1 LAPAKTW
8 QDESYLVCSP
18 AKINLF
24 LEIIGRR
31 ADGFH
36 DLETVMVRTDLCD
49 TLRFEGRDDES
60 IKISLVGG
68 RNFCETGSTSV
79 PSGSVGFPLDQTNLI
94 VRAAEA
100 LRNYTGVSR
109 GATIHV
115 HKRIPCQAGLAGGS
129 GNAATTLRVLN
140 RLWELDLPVSVL
152 HDIAASLGSDVN
164 FLLSGYRAAIC
175 RGRGERISP
184 IRLTTRQN
192 GLLIAPD
199 SGNSTADVFRALEV
213 PQDYRSAAKLMALLS
228 DGDVRSIPPHCFNR
242 LQPVAMQLNRDVRAT
257 LRWLVAHA
265 GNGLMTGSGSGCFA
279 LLRSAAEARRLSRQF
294 GNCGGLVTSFQY

>member
-1 LAPAKTW
+1 MAPAKTW
-8 QDESYLVCSP
+8 QNESYLVCSP

-24 LEIIGRR
+24 LEILGRR

-60 IKISLVGG
+60 IKISLVGN
-68 RNFCETGSTSV
+68 RNFCGTGSTN
-79 PSGSVGFPLDQTNLI
+79 GSAGFPLDHTNLI

-100 LRNYTGVSR
+100 LRNYAGISR
-109 GATIHV
+109 GATIRV
-115 HKRIPCQAGLAGGS
+115 HKRIPSQAGLAGGS

-140 RLWELDLPVSVL
+140 RLWKLHLPASTL
-152 HDIAASLGSDVN
+152 HDIAATLGSDVN

-184 IRLTTRQN
+184 IRLTTRHN

-199 SGNSTADVFRALEV
+199 SGNATAEVFRALKV
-213 PQDYRSAAKLMALLS
+213 PQDYHSATKLISLLS
-228 DGDVRSIPPHCFNR
+228 NGEVRSIPTHCFNR
-242 LQPVAMQLNRDVRAT
+242 LQPVATQLNRDVRAT
-257 LRWLVAHA
+257 LQWLVAHA

-294 GNCGGLVTSFQY
+294 GNCGSFVTSFQY